1 MAIIKL
7 RKGESEMKTKY
18 IRDFRHNYLVI
29 EKEDPGQNGY
39 LIKMITENTIDG
51 LIPCQ
56 ERMINGESL
65 LYYDITSRQSIQSIL
80 EAQPLQMRHLQ
91 KLFSGLR
98 TISEVME
105 KYLLSP
111 EDLLLLPE
119 FVYMD
124 MATGEYSFIYYP
136 ERMGEENTSLR
147 DLNEFFMQH
156 MDSENI
162 LLVEAVYQMTDLLNR
177 QQFVLDE
184 LITWFQEN
192 YDEEQMEERIHEQNE
207 AMTQSNWT
215 PNMQTQNLY
224 RNQGSQSR
232 EAPVQNAGW
241 NRGMQG
247 TAQEMPWD
255 EREKNRG
262 TQWRGN
268 VHSRSRN
275 EGIQEQHMAEPR
287 MMQEKGQEQK
297 APRNSGIRE
306 TTMSYVRFPE
316 SEEKKSLWRRLVE
329 WAFPNS
335 KINKKEYT
343 VDSYRYV
350 RYQDVTEPEKTP
362 QPDDSGHTVF
372 IPWIENSD
380 NKLYGIGKSNK
391 YHIPLQKLPITVGKM
406 AGAVDL
412 VLNDQSVSRLHA
424 RISRDGNRFFITDLN
439 STNGT
444 FRNGMRLEPNA
455 SEIIEPGD
463 EIGIGKLKF
472 IYR

>member
-1 MAIIKL
+1 
-7 RKGESEMKTKY
+7 MKTKY

-29 EKEDPGQNGY
+29 EKEDSGQDGY
-39 LIKMITENTIDG
+39 LIKMITENTIEG

-98 TISEVME
+98 VISEVME
-105 KYLLSP
+105 KYLLNP

-124 MATGEYSFIYYP
+124 MATWEYSFIYYP
-136 ERMGEENTSLR
+136 ERISRENASLHN
-147 DLNEFFMQH
+147 LNEFFMQH
-156 MDSENI
+156 MDSENMP
-162 LLVEAVYQMTDLLNR
+162 LVEAVYQMQDLLNR

-192 YDEEQMEERIHEQNE
+192 YDEERMEERIRGQNE
-207 AMTQSNWT
+207 VIRQSNWNQST
-215 PNMQTQNLY
+215 DQITLRQSGSGNW
-224 RNQGSQSR
+224 NQGSQRR
-232 EAPVQNAGW
+232 EVPRHHVGFEHITQE
-241 NRGMQG
+241 
-247 TAQEMPWD
+247 TAQSVFGSES
-255 EREKNRG
+255 EKNRG
-262 TQWRGN
+262 RPWGEN
-268 VHSRSRN
+268 VNSRN
-275 EGIQEQHMAEPR
+275 RNESIQEQHIRESR
-287 MMQEKGQEQK
+287 MTQDKGQKQK
-297 APRNSGIRE
+297 DNWNSAVRE
-306 TTMSYVRFPE
+306 TAMSYTRFPE
-316 SEEKKSLWRRLVE
+316 TEEKKSLWERFVE
-329 WAFPNS
+329 WVFPNR
-335 KINKKEYT
+335 KWKKKGQTT
-343 VDSYRYV
+343 VSPGYV
-350 RYQDVTEPEKTP
+350 RYQDITEPEKA
-362 QPDDSGHTVF
+362 QEPDEYGHTVF
-372 IPWIENSD
+372 IPWVENSD
-380 NKLYGIGKSNK
+380 NKLYGIGKGNK

-424 RISRDGNRFFITDLN
+424 RISRDGSRFFITDLN

>member
-1 MAIIKL
+1 
-7 RKGESEMKTKY
+7 MKTKY

-29 EKEDPGQNGY
+29 EKEDSGQDAY
-39 LIKMITENTIDG
+39 LIKMITENTING

-65 LYYDITSRQSIQSIL
+65 LYYDITSRQSIQSVL

-98 TISEVME
+98 MLSEVME

-111 EDLLLLPE
+111 EDLLLRPE

-124 MATGEYSFIYYP
+124 MATWEYSFIYYP
-136 ERMGEENTSLR
+136 ERTGGENTSLR

-156 MDSENI
+156 MDSENM
-162 LLVEAVYQMTDLLNR
+162 LLVETVYQMADLLNR

-192 YDEEQMEERIHEQNE
+192 YDEERMEDRIQRRNETMTQPNWSQIVQDQNE
-207 AMTQSNWT
+207 NW
-215 PNMQTQNLY
+215 NH
-224 RNQGSQSR
+224 GSQGQGTT
-232 EAPVQNAGW
+232 VQNAGW
-241 NRGMQG
+241 NRGAQG
-247 TAQEMPWD
+247 AAQNISWN
-255 EREKNRG
+255 EREMNRG
-262 TQWRGN
+262 TP
-268 VHSRSRN
+268 
-275 EGIQEQHMAEPR
+275 A
-287 MMQEKGQEQK
+287 
-297 APRNSGIRE
+297 
-306 TTMSYVRFPE
+306 MSYVRFPE
-316 SEEKKSLWRRLVE
+316 EEKKKSLWRRLVE
-329 WAFPNS
+329 WVFHNR
-335 KINKKEYT
+335 KWKKGHT
-343 VDSYRYV
+343 ADSSRYV
-350 RYQDVTEPEKTP
+350 QYQDVTEPEKTP
-362 QPDDSGHTVF
+362 EPDEYGHTVF
-372 IPWIENSD
+372 IPWVENSD